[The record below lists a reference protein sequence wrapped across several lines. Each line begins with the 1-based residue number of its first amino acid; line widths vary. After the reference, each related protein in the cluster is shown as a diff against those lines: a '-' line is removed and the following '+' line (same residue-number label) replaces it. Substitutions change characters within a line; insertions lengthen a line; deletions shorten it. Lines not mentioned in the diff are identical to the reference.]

1 MFFLGTLAIFQILL
15 FPGLIFRALF
25 HPKGKFFFQLSVVVT
40 ISMLVNFLLFYPM
53 VFLHIYTRLAVLI
66 VIGLEVMTL
75 LWLYRGMFRTRLDDV
90 ASKLRTFGEEIKESV
105 AAWFKTDI
113 ESPAV
118 RLLRG
123 LGIALLLTLGSV
135 LTVWFIGRIWNNL
148 GTVFN
153 SWDSLISWN
162 TWAQT
167 WAQGIVPNLKRTYPQ
182 LLPINLSLTYVL
194 IGNFKISF
202 FAKAVMPIFAALTML
217 TLLELAFSEKKYGY
231 LIGVTL
237 VYLLYKHFLY
247 EYLSEGY
254 ADIPV
259 AFMALTALV
268 PYFRN
273 EDLLADK
280 KDFILS
286 VILAAAAALMKQV
299 GLYVLA
305 LLPVM
310 AFLNSRARSKKLVK
324 FALLVLA
331 GGVLLVLPWY
341 LPLGINLLQGAMSS
355 GIERYLAHS
364 SDVQNTTNPLL
375 RPWYAVLSL
384 EKYAALYA
392 FALISIPLLAR
403 RWRWLIVLLIVPFT
417 LLWGMVV
424 SYSARNLTLTFPVV
438 AVVCG
443 LGLQVVLD
451 WLCRLLG
458 RIKLGRLSAAFLIL
472 LVLAPIVYYGI
483 KLDDQTLTA
492 KWEKKQSQI
501 FSPDLN
507 EQLYALEFTDGCN
520 TVVTN
525 YPMDYLPGLEG
536 HWINSYLNDYPS
548 YQKFIADPSVCWLLV
563 PGDSVT
569 KDVKQDIKAKL
580 ADGTYTLLYDTKEW
594 VPYQLIKI
602 R

>member
-1 MFFLGTLAIFQILL
+1 MFFLGTLAIFQILF

-25 HPKGKFFFQLSVVVT
+25 PVKGRFFFQLSVVVT
-40 ISMLVNFLLFYPM
+40 ISMLLNFLLFYPM
-53 VFLHIYTRLAVLI
+53 VLLHIYTRLAVLI
-66 VIGLEVMTL
+66 VIGLELLAL
-75 LWLYRGMFRTRLDDV
+75 LWLYRGMFRTRLDDLTGR
-90 ASKLRTFGEEIKESV
+90 LRTFGEEAKDSV
-105 AAWFKTDI
+105 FAWFKSDI
-113 ESPAV
+113 QSPTV

-123 LGIALLLTLGSV
+123 LGITLLFV
-135 LTVWFIGRIWNNL
+135 IAAALTVWFLGRVWRNL

-167 WAQGIVPNLKRTYPQ
+167 WAQGIVPNLKATYPQ
-182 LLPINLSLTYVL
+182 LLPINLSLTYIL
-194 IGNFKISF
+194 IGNFKICF
-202 FAKAVMPIFAALTML
+202 FAKAVMPVFAALTIL

-237 VYLLYKHFLY
+237 VYLIYKHFLY
-247 EYLSEGY
+247 QFLSEGY

-286 VILAAAAALMKQV
+286 MILAAAAALMKQV
-299 GLYVLA
+299 GLYVLI

-310 AFLNSRARSKKLVK
+310 AFINSRSKSKKQTT
-324 FALLVLA
+324 FALIVLA

-341 LPLGINLLQGAMSS
+341 LPLAIDLLFGAKISGLDLYMTYSS
-355 GIERYLAHS
+355 N
-364 SDVQNTTNPLL
+364 VQNTGSPLL

-403 RWRWLIVLLIVPFT
+403 RWRWLIVLVIVPFT
-417 LLWGMVV
+417 ILWGMVA
-424 SYSARNLTLTFPVV
+424 SYDVRNLTLTFPLV

-443 LGLQVVLD
+443 LGLQVILD
-451 WLCRLLG
+451 WACGLLS
-458 RIKLGRLSAAFLIL
+458 RIKFGRLSAAFLIL
-472 LVLAPIVYYGI
+472 LVLAPIVYFGI
-483 KLDDQTLTA
+483 RLDDQELTA

-501 FSPDLN
+501 FSPSLN
-507 EQLYALEFTDGCN
+507 EQLYALEFSNGCN

-563 PGDSVT
+563 PGHSVT
-569 KDVKQDIKAKL
+569 KEVKQDIKTKL

-594 VPYQLIKI
+594 VPYQLIRI

>member
-1 MFFLGTLAIFQILL
+1 MFFLGTLAIFQILF
-15 FPGLIFRALF
+15 FPGLIFRALY
-25 HPKGKFFFQLSVVVT
+25 PVKGRFFFQSSVVVT
-40 ISMLVNFLLFYPM
+40 VSMLVNFLLFYPM
-53 VFLHIYTRLAVLI
+53 VYLHIYTRLVVLI
-66 VIGLEVMTL
+66 VIGLEVLAL
-75 LWLYRGMFRTRLDDV
+75 LWLYRGIFRTRLDDLTGR
-90 ASKLRTFGEEIKESV
+90 LRSFGEEAKDSV
-105 AAWFKTDI
+105 SAWFKSDI
-113 ESPAV
+113 QSPTV

-123 LGIALLLTLGSV
+123 LGIVLLLALAAA
-135 LTVWFIGRIWNNL
+135 LTVWFLGRVWKNL

-182 LLPINLSLTYVL
+182 LLPINLSLTYIL
-194 IGNFKISF
+194 TGNFQISF
-202 FAKAVMPIFAALTML
+202 FAKAVMPVFAALTVL

-231 LIGVTL
+231 LIAVSL
-237 VYLLYKHFLY
+237 VYFLYKHFLN
-247 EYLSEGY
+247 EFISEGY

-259 AFMALTALV
+259 AFMVLTALV
-268 PYFRN
+268 PYFRK

-280 KDFILS
+280 KEFILS

-299 GLYVLA
+299 GLYVLL
-305 LLPVM
+305 LLPLI
-310 AFLNSRARSKKLVK
+310 AFINSRSKSKKLAT
-324 FALLVLA
+324 FALIVLA
-331 GGVLLVLPWY
+331 GGVLLVLPYY
-341 LPLGINLLQGAMSS
+341 LPLGIDLLQGAKSA
-355 GIERYLAHS
+355 GLERYLAHS
-364 SDVQNTTNPLL
+364 SDVQNTGSLLL

-392 FALISIPLLAR
+392 FALLSIPLLAR

-417 LLWGMVV
+417 ILWGMVV
-424 SYSARNLTLTFPVV
+424 SYSARNLTLTFPLV

-451 WLCRLLG
+451 WVCGLLS
-458 RIKLGRLSAAFLIL
+458 RIKFGRSSAAFLIL
-472 LVLAPIVYYGI
+472 LVLAPVVYFGI
-483 KLDDQTLTA
+483 KLDNQTLTA

-501 FSPDLN
+501 FSPSLN

-563 PGDSVT
+563 PGDSVI
-569 KDVKQDIKAKL
+569 KEVKQDIKAKL

-594 VPYQLIKI
+594 VPYQLIRI